1 MNTIMVNK
9 INMWYGR
16 FQALKDVSFYIPEG
30 SVAGLVGPNGAGK
43 TTLIKTII
51 GILPY
56 SGQIQI
62 SKSSDRSSIGY
73 LAEDEGYYTYM
84 TGYEYLQYFGK
95 IYEIKNL
102 NLKINKILEIVGL
115 KGKENTVIKKY
126 SKGMKRRLGIARTLI
141 FNPNIIILDEPMS
154 GLDPKIK
161 LELRNLIS
169 GISEKRTFLISSHQL
184 RDIEDICDWIVMI
197 KEGKIV
203 DFGKPE
209 EILNKL
215 NPQRIITIQTDGPA
229 QNIIKRIKGLSG
241 VSAIEY
247 KNNILKITYEGSDD
261 SEIFKFFIS
270 SKIKFTVKSDTL
282 ESIYREVYK

>member
-102 NLKINKILEIVGL
+102 NLKLNKILEIVGL

-215 NPQRIITIQTDGPA
+215 NPQRIITIQTDGLA
-229 QNIIKRIKGLSG
+229 QNIIERIKGLSG